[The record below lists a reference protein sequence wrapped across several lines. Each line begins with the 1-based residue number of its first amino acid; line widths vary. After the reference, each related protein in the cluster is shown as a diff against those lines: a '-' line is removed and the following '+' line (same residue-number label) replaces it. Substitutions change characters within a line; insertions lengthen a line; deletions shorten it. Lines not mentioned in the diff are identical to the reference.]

1 MYWRLFGGKYSYEKY
16 HEANED
22 KLEKFG
28 SVVREDVL
36 WNFPLIHVFDSK
48 VAVNV
53 LISIK
58 LKFGLPRILTIS
70 SEQCQSIHLGL
81 QMKQM

>member
-1 MYWRLFGGKYSYEKY
+1 MYWRLFGGKFSYEKY
-16 HEANED
+16 HEANEE

-48 VAVNV
+48 VIMNIVV
-53 LISIK
+53 KI
-58 LKFGLPRILTIS
+58 
-70 SEQCQSIHLGL
+70 
-81 QMKQM
+81 

>member
-1 MYWRLFGGKYSYEKY
+1 MSYPIVGAQWMYWRLFGGKFSYEKY
-16 HEANED
+16 HEANEE

-48 VAVNV
+48 VIMNIVV
-53 LISIK
+53 KI
-58 LKFGLPRILTIS
+58 
-70 SEQCQSIHLGL
+70 
-81 QMKQM
+81 